1 MSRFFYAR
9 TNRFVVLYYIFNC
22 CNLQHPKP
30 EIDML
35 LSLFNIV
42 NVGVTIICFS
52 FIVLI
57 FAAVKWYRHINE
69 FKKR

>member
-1 MSRFFYAR
+1 
-9 TNRFVVLYYIFNC
+9 
-22 CNLQHPKP
+22 
-30 EIDML
+30 ML

-52 FIVLI
+52 FIVLV
-57 FAAVKWYRHINE
+57 FAAVKWYRHMDE